1 MILSDWVKKFFLLLK
16 CVASNACEL
25 LFNFVSVKRYILLDG
40 YNIIYASDALKH
52 LMPNNKSRARETLA
66 EMVQSIHSVE
76 DVHIIIVFDSSKKVI
91 EVEYPFRDKTFEFVF
106 APKSLTADGVI
117 ERILVRIKNKELV
130 SVVSNDNL
138 VREATRSN
146 GAAALRPQDLFD
158 WIKSSNKRLGEI
170 RNIHSSTDSKP
181 LENRIN
187 IDLDS

>member
-1 MILSDWVKKFFLLLK
+1 
-16 CVASNACEL
+16 
-25 LFNFVSVKRYILLDG
+25 VSVKRYILLDG

-52 LMPNNKSRARETLA
+52 LMPNNKIRARESLA

-76 DVHIIIVFDSSKKVI
+76 DVHIIIVFDSSNNAV

-117 ERILVRIKNKELV
+117 ERILVRIKKREQV

-158 WIKSSNKRLGEI
+158 WVKSSNKRLSEMQ
-170 RNIHSSTDSKP
+170 NINSSPKDKR

>member
-1 MILSDWVKKFFLLLK
+1 M
-16 CVASNACEL
+16 
-25 LFNFVSVKRYILLDG
+25 SVKRYILLDG

-52 LMPNNKSRARETLA
+52 LMPNNKIRARESLA

-76 DVHIIIVFDSSKKVI
+76 DVHIIIVFDSSNNAV

-117 ERILVRIKNKELV
+117 ERILVRIKKREQV

-158 WIKSSNKRLGEI
+158 WVKSSNKRLSEMQ
-170 RNIHSSTDSKP
+170 NINSSPKDKR

>member
-1 MILSDWVKKFFLLLK
+1 M
-16 CVASNACEL
+16 
-25 LFNFVSVKRYILLDG
+25 SVKRYILLDG
-40 YNIIYASDALKH
+40 YNIIYACDALKH
-52 LMPNNKSRARETLA
+52 LMPNNKSRARESLS

-76 DVHIIIVFDSSKKVI
+76 DVHIIIVFDSSNKAI
-91 EVEYPFRDKTFEFVF
+91 EIEYPFRDKTFEFVF
-106 APKSLTADGVI
+106 APHSLTADGVI
-117 ERILVRIKNKELV
+117 ERILVRIKNKEQV

-158 WIKSSNKRLGEI
+158 WIQSSNRRLSEI
-170 RNIHSSTDSKP
+170 QNINFSTKDKP

>member
-1 MILSDWVKKFFLLLK
+1 M
-16 CVASNACEL
+16 
-25 LFNFVSVKRYILLDG
+25 SVKRYILLDG

-52 LMPNNKSRARETLA
+52 LMPNNKLRARESLA

-76 DVHIIIVFDSSKKVI
+76 DVHIIIVFDSSNNAV
-91 EVEYPFRDKTFEFVF
+91 ETEYPFRDKTFEFVF

-117 ERILVRIKNKELV
+117 ERILVRIKNREQV

-146 GAAALRPQDLFD
+146 GAAALRPKDLFD
-158 WIKSSNKRLGEI
+158 WIQSSNKRLTEI
-170 RNIHSSTDSKP
+170 RNINRNPKDKT

>member
-1 MILSDWVKKFFLLLK
+1 
-16 CVASNACEL
+16 
-25 LFNFVSVKRYILLDG
+25 VSVKRYILLDG

-52 LMPNNKSRARETLA
+52 LMPNNKLRARESLA
-66 EMVQSIHSVE
+66 EMVQAIHSVE
-76 DVHIIIVFDSSKKVI
+76 DVHIIIIFDSSNNAV

-117 ERILVRIKNKELV
+117 ERILVRIKNKEQV

-146 GAAALRPQDLFD
+146 GAAALRPKDLFD
-158 WIKSSNKRLGEI
+158 WIRSSNKRLNEM
-170 RNIHSSTDSKP
+170 RNINSSPKDKT

>member
-1 MILSDWVKKFFLLLK
+1 
-16 CVASNACEL
+16 
-25 LFNFVSVKRYILLDG
+25 VSVKRYILLDG

-52 LMPNNKSRARETLA
+52 LMPNNKIRARESLA

-76 DVHIIIVFDSSKKVI
+76 DVHIIIVFDSSNNAV

-117 ERILVRIKNKELV
+117 ERILVRIKNREQV

-158 WIKSSNKRLGEI
+158 WVKSSNKRLSEMQ
-170 RNIHSSTDSKP
+170 NINSSPKDKR

>member
-1 MILSDWVKKFFLLLK
+1 MPQTGSSTYLNS
-16 CVASNACEL
+16 
-25 LFNFVSVKRYILLDG
+25 VSVKRYILLDG

-52 LMPNNKSRARETLA
+52 LMPNNKLRARESLA
-66 EMVQSIHSVE
+66 EMVQAIHSVE
-76 DVHIIIVFDSSKKVI
+76 DVHIIIIFDSSNNTV

-117 ERILVRIKNKELV
+117 ERILVRIKNKEQV

-146 GAAALRPQDLFD
+146 GAAALRPKDLFD
-158 WIKSSNKRLGEI
+158 WIRSSNKRLNEM
-170 RNIHSSTDSKP
+170 RNINSSPKDKT

>member
-1 MILSDWVKKFFLLLK
+1 MPQRSSRTYLIS
-16 CVASNACEL
+16 
-25 LFNFVSVKRYILLDG
+25 VSVKRYILLDG

-52 LMPNNKSRARETLA
+52 LMPNNKIRARESLA

-76 DVHIIIVFDSSKKVI
+76 DVHIIIVFDSSNNAV

-117 ERILVRIKNKELV
+117 ERILVRIKNREQV

-158 WIKSSNKRLGEI
+158 WVKSSNKRLSEMQ
-170 RNIHSSTDSKP
+170 NINSSPKDKR

>member
-1 MILSDWVKKFFLLLK
+1 M
-16 CVASNACEL
+16 
-25 LFNFVSVKRYILLDG
+25 SVKRYILLDG

-52 LMPNNKSRARETLA
+52 LMPNNKIRARESLA

-76 DVHIIIVFDSSKKVI
+76 DVHIIIVFDSSNNAV

-117 ERILVRIKNKELV
+117 ERILVRIKNREQV

-158 WIKSSNKRLGEI
+158 WVKSSNKRLSEMQ
-170 RNIHSSTDSKP
+170 NINSSPKDKR

>member
-1 MILSDWVKKFFLLLK
+1 
-16 CVASNACEL
+16 
-25 LFNFVSVKRYILLDG
+25 VSVKRYILLDG

-52 LMPNNKSRARETLA
+52 LMPNNKLRARESLA
-66 EMVQSIHSVE
+66 EMVQAIHSVE
-76 DVHIIIVFDSSKKVI
+76 DVHIIIIFDSSNNAV

-117 ERILVRIKNKELV
+117 ERILVRIKNKEQV

-146 GAAALRPQDLFD
+146 GAAALRPKDLFD
-158 WIKSSNKRLGEI
+158 WIRSSNKRLNEM
-170 RNIHSSTDSKP
+170 RNINSSPEDKT

-187 IDLDS
+187 IVLDS

>member
-1 MILSDWVKKFFLLLK
+1 M
-16 CVASNACEL
+16 
-25 LFNFVSVKRYILLDG
+25 
-40 YNIIYASDALKH
+40 
-52 LMPNNKSRARETLA
+52 
-66 EMVQSIHSVE
+66 
-76 DVHIIIVFDSSKKVI
+76 
-91 EVEYPFRDKTFEFVF
+91 
-106 APKSLTADGVI
+106 
-117 ERILVRIKNKELV
+117 
-130 SVVSNDNL
+130 SNDNL

>member
-1 MILSDWVKKFFLLLK
+1 M
-16 CVASNACEL
+16 
-25 LFNFVSVKRYILLDG
+25 SVKRYILLDG

-52 LMPNNKSRARETLA
+52 LMPNNKLRARESLA
-66 EMVQSIHSVE
+66 EMVQAIHSVE
-76 DVHIIIVFDSSKKVI
+76 DVHIIIIFDSSNNAV

-117 ERILVRIKNKELV
+117 ERILVRIKNKEQV

-146 GAAALRPQDLFD
+146 GAAALRPKDLFD
-158 WIKSSNKRLGEI
+158 WIRSSNKRLNEM
-170 RNIHSSTDSKP
+170 RNINSSPKDKT

>member
-1 MILSDWVKKFFLLLK
+1 MPLK
-16 CVASNACEL
+16 CVASTACEL

-106 APKSLTADGVI
+106 APSLTADGVI
-117 ERILVRIKNKELV
+117 ERILVRIKNKEQV